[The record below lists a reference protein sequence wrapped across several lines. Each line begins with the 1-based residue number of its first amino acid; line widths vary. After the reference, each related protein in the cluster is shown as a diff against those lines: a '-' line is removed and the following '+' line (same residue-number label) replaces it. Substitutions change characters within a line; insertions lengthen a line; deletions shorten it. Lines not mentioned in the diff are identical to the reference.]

1 MPMRPLRLRVLAAAV
16 AAQTV
21 LWGGSAGA
29 QPAAAASPPRPT
41 ESPAPPVLN
50 SALDAPLFYQLL
62 VAEFEL
68 RAGGAGT
75 AYELLLD
82 AARKTRDERLFQRA
96 TDIALQARA
105 GEQALAA
112 AQAWRIAAPAS
123 LDALRYL
130 AQIHVGLNRPAD
142 ALDPLRT
149 LIERTPAAERAAA
162 ISLLPRYF
170 ARASDLPKVIAVID
184 QVLQPYTKEEATR
197 VAALVAL
204 ARMRLH
210 NREADQ
216 ALALAREAQR
226 TDPGAEGPALVAIE
240 LLGSQPQADQLLATY
255 FQAKPRSHALRLG
268 YVRELV
274 NQQRYP
280 AAIAQL
286 EQALALEPALATGW
300 LSLGALRLELKEPAA
315 AEAAL
320 RRYVELGAQA
330 PASDDPALTVTPEGQ
345 TQAYLMLAQAAESQG
360 RMQQAEQ
367 WLLRIDDPAA
377 ALSVQSRRASLL
389 AKQGRL
395 DEGIALIR
403 RLPDEPPD
411 AARAKL
417 LAEAHLLRDQRQWS
431 RAYDVLGQAAA
442 RFPED
447 VDLLYE
453 QAMMAEKTDRIDRME
468 QLLRRIIEIQPDHYH
483 AYNALGYTLA
493 DRNLR
498 LDEARQLI
506 EKALS
511 LAPDEPFIVD
521 SLGWVKYR
529 LGRRD
534 EALAHL
540 QRAYQA
546 RPDTE
551 IAAHL
556 GEVLWV
562 MGQRDEARRV
572 WREGQERDA
581 SNEVLRET
589 LRRFKVDL

>member
-1 MPMRPLRLRVLAAAV
+1 MPMRPLNLRALAAALAV
-16 AAQTV
+16 PSA
-21 LWGGSAGA
+21 LWAGPAGA
-29 QPAAAASPPRPT
+29 QAGASASPLIAV
-41 ESPAPPVLN
+41 EAPVVN

-68 RAGGAGT
+68 RAGSAGT

-82 AARKTRDERLFQRA
+82 AARMTRDERLFQRA

-112 AQAWRIAAPAS
+112 AQAWRSTVPGS
-123 LDALRYL
+123 LEALRYL
-130 AQIHVGLNRPAD
+130 AQIYVGLNRAAE
-142 ALDPLRT
+142 ALDPLRR
-149 LIERTPAAERAAA
+149 LIERTPAAERAAL

-170 ARASDLPKVIAVID
+170 ARASDLPKVAAVVD
-184 QVLQPYTKEEATR
+184 EVLQPYVQQESTR
-197 VAALVAL
+197 VAALSAM
-204 ARMRLH
+204 ARMRLLT
-210 NREADQ
+210 REGDQ
-216 ALALAREAQR
+216 ALALARQAQQ
-226 TDPGAEGPALVAIE
+226 TDPGAEGPALVALE
-240 LLGSQPQADQLLATY
+240 LLGRQPQAEQVLTVY

-274 NQQRYP
+274 RQQRYQP
-280 AAIAQL
+280 AIAQL
-286 EQALALEPALATGW
+286 EEALALEPSLAAGW
-300 LSLGALRLELKEPAA
+300 LSLGALRLELKEATA
-315 AEAAL
+315 AETAL
-320 RRYVELGAQA
+320 RRYLDLGAQM
-330 PASDDPALTVTPEGQ
+330 PALEDPALAVTHEGQ

-360 RMQQAEQ
+360 QIQQAEQ
-367 WLLRIDDPAA
+367 WLARINDPAA
-377 ALSVQSRRASLL
+377 ALNVQSRRASLL
-389 AKQGRL
+389 ARQGRL
-395 DEGIALIR
+395 EEGLALIR
-403 RLPDEPPD
+403 GLPEDPPE

-417 LAEAHLLRDQRQWS
+417 LAEAHLLRDQRQWP
-431 RAYDVLGQAAA
+431 RAYEVLGRAAE
-442 RFPED
+442 RFPDD

-453 QAMMAEKTDRIDRME
+453 QAMMAEKIDRIDRME

-529 LGRRD
+529 LGHRD
-534 EALAHL
+534 EALVHL
-540 QRAYQA
+540 QRAYRA

-562 MGQRDEARRV
+562 MGRRDEARRV
-572 WREGQERDA
+572 WREGRDRDA

>member
-1 MPMRPLRLRVLAAAV
+1 MPMRPLNLRVLAAAF
-16 AAQTV
+16 AAQSV
-21 LWGGSAGA
+21 LWGGPAWAQAGA
-29 QPAAAASPPRPT
+29 SASPP
-41 ESPAPPVLN
+41 VVN
-50 SALDAPLFYQLL
+50 SALDAPMFYQLL

-68 RAGGAGT
+68 RSGGAGT

-112 AQAWRIAAPAS
+112 AQAWRTAIPGS

-130 AQIHVGLNRPAD
+130 AQIYVGLNRSAE
-142 ALDPLRT
+142 AADPLRS

-170 ARASDLPKVIAVID
+170 ARASDLPKVAALVD
-184 QVLQPYTKEEATR
+184 QVLQPHAKDSATR
-197 VAALVAL
+197 VAALVAM
-204 ARMRLH
+204 ARMRLLT
-210 NREADQ
+210 REGDQ
-216 ALALAREAQR
+216 ALALARQAQQA
-226 TDPGAEGPALVAIE
+226 DPGAEGPALVALE
-240 LLGSQPQADQLLATY
+240 LLGSQPQAEQLLTAY

-274 NQQRYP
+274 GQQRYQP
-280 AAIAQL
+280 AIAQL
-286 EQALALEPALATGW
+286 EEALALEPSLAAGW

-315 AEAAL
+315 AETAL
-320 RRYVELGAQA
+320 RRYVDLGAQ
-330 PASDDPALTVTPEGQ
+330 PPSSDDPALAVTNEGQ

-360 RMQQAEQ
+360 QIQQAEQ
-367 WLLRIDDPAA
+367 WLARIDDPAA
-377 ALSVQSRRASLL
+377 ALNVQSRRASLL
-389 AKQGRL
+389 ARQGRL
-395 DEGIALIR
+395 EEGIALIR
-403 RLPDEPPD
+403 RLPEDQPE

-417 LAEAHLLRDQRQWS
+417 LAEAHLLRDQRQWP
-431 RAYDVLGQAAA
+431 RAYQVLGQAAE
-442 RFPED
+442 RFPDD

-562 MGQRDEARRV
+562 MGRRDEARRV
-572 WREGQERDA
+572 WREGRDRDA